1 MKLVTRCKSCNK
13 DIRIKSGAST
23 RPDLQMEKGDEFN
36 VNCQNCGKIL
46 KKHVNDV
53 KAEINN
59 MLILI
64 GAGIGIVAT
73 IVLWVFFG
81 GIGTIGITIPILFWY
96 QQMDATKSFNSYM
109 IRRR

>member
-53 KAEINN
+53 KAE
-59 MLILI
+59 
-64 GAGIGIVAT
+64 
-73 IVLWVFFG
+73 
-81 GIGTIGITIPILFWY
+81 
-96 QQMDATKSFNSYM
+96 
-109 IRRR
+109 